1 MQVEVKEVEV
11 KEVEVEAKVKV
22 KNAYVIKD

>member
-22 KNAYVIKD
+22 KNAYVITD